1 MSTKASVNAAFK
13 AAEKSL
19 QRANKAALASIKKN
33 ESMNMEGGKAKRAK
47 KGGKSK
53 RAKK

>member
-1 MSTKASVNAAFK
+1 MSSKASVNAAFK

-33 ESMNMEGGKAKRAK
+33 ESMEGGGRKKAKKAK
-47 KGGKSK
+47 KTKKSK
-53 RAKK
+53 K